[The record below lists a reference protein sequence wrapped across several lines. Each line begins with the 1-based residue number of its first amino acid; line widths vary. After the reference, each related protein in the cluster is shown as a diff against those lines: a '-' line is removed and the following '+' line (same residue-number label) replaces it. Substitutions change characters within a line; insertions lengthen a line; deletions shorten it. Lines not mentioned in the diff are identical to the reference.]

1 MEVIDMARMK
11 QDIKFQFYITE
22 KMDDLISYYSELQG
36 ISRSDFVRMC
46 ISQTVMGYE
55 LSVRM
60 LKEDMKEGEKKKWNV
75 EDFVTACGREVK

>member
-1 MEVIDMARMK
+1 MARMK
-11 QDIKFQFYITE
+11 QDIKLQMYITE

-55 LSVRM
+55 LSVKM
-60 LKEDMKEGEKKKWNV
+60 I
-75 EDFVTACGREVK
+75 REEVQAKSLNGMEVAKRS